1 MAQRIHAVLSITVFA
16 VFQVEVLSAA
26 MTQRIHAVLS
36 IPLFAV
42 FQVEVLSAAMTQ
54 RIHAVLSIPV
64 FLISCFSIFCFFGGQ
79 VVGYIF
85 FERLIIEGKYNTRPR
100 KGFFIMEL

>member
-16 VFQVEVLSAA
+16 
-26 MTQRIHAVLS
+26 I
-36 IPLFAV
+36 

-64 FLISCFSIFCFFGGQ
+64 FAIFQ
-79 VVGYIF
+79 VEV
-85 FERLIIEGKYNTRPR
+85 
-100 KGFFIMEL
+100 